1 MTCAYQRARDKRT
14 IFFGLFLLLAATGL
28 VMASNNP
35 ISAGGHGW
43 KKGKHKKGQRIM
55 RLFDRFDTNKDG
67 LLSQAELATVRPR
80 LKQKL
85 AGADTNNDGLIS
97 KAELQTAFAKFRRS
111 GKGRW
116 GKGKGR
122 RGFMKRGAKMFK
134 RLDVDNSGTLT
145 ANEIAKAP
153 PRAARFL
160 SKADLNKDGVITK
173 LEMRSAMRTMMKKRR
188 AHRGKRGFTQPGTPP
203 VAPPSA
209 PVAPP
214 SGDQM

>member
-1 MTCAYQRARDKRT
+1 MTRTYQGARDKRM
-14 IFFGLFLLLAATGL
+14 ILFGLLLSAAAGL
-28 VMASNNP
+28 VMAGSNP
-35 ISAGGHGW
+35 ASAGGHGW
-43 KKGKHKKGQRIM
+43 KKGKHKKGQRLT

-85 AGADTNNDGLIS
+85 AGADANNDGLIS
-97 KAELQTAFAKFRRS
+97 KAELQAAFAKFRRS

-122 RGFMKRGAKMFK
+122 RGFMKRGVRMFK
-134 RLDVDNSGTLT
+134 RLDADNSGTLT

-160 SKADLNKDGVITK
+160 GKADLNKDGVITK
-173 LEMRSAMRTMMKKRR
+173 LEMRSAMRTMMKHRR
-188 AHRGKRGFTQPGTPP
+188 ARRGKRGFIRPGAP